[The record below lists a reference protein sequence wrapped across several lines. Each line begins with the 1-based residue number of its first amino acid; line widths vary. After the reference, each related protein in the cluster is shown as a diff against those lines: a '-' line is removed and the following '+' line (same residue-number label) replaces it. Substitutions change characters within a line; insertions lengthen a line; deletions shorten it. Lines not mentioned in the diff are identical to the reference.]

1 MLERVQDDLDDA
13 YGDAALLAHELLH
26 KVSMHTHSALDGAW
40 MYHTRRP
47 HTPPI
52 IHCVCPH

>member
-26 KVSMHTHSALDGAW
+26 KVSTLSP
-40 MYHTRRP
+40 TP
-47 HTPPI
+47 H
-52 IHCVCPH
+52 